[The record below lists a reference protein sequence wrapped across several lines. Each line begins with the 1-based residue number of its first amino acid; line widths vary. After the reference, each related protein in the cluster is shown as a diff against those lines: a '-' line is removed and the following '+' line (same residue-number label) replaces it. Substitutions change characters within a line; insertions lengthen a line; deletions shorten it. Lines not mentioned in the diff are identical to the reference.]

1 MTSISSERVLSSLRA
16 GDLFSGGVHVF
27 DSVGSTNDWALEQ
40 IRQGRALPFACI
52 ADHQSHGRGRRGRH
66 WLSPAGSN
74 IYLSLA
80 WRFSLEASRLGV
92 FSLAQG
98 GAVVRVLNRIGISDA
113 WLKWPNDVMIAEKKI
128 AGILVETSGVRAGSC
143 SVVAGIGLN
152 YSMPETIIPDE
163 EACWTDVA
171 HAARGGVP
179 DRNELAAILLDEAA
193 DLCQRFQASVDEV
206 LTEVESEVEVLKGQA
221 VELRLD
227 DGRKFTGTVL
237 GINGLGELRA
247 EVDGAERIF
256 NSAEVSL
263 RGRAVSKATG
273 KPC

>member
-1 MTSISSERVLSSLRA
+1 M
-16 GDLFSGGVHVF
+16 FSGGVHVF

-52 ADHQSHGRGRRGRH
+52 ADHQSHGRGRRGRR

-80 WRFSLEASRLGV
+80 WRFSLQASRLGV

-98 GAVVRVLNRIGISDA
+98 GAVVRALNRIGIHDA
-113 WLKWPNDVMIAEKKI
+113 WLKWPNDVMIGERKI
-128 AGILVETSGVRAGSC
+128 AGILVETIDVRSDSC
-143 SVVAGIGLN
+143 TVVAGIGLN
-152 YSMPETIIPDE
+152 YSMPGNISPGEGMN
-163 EACWTDVA
+163 WTDVA

-179 DRNELAAILLDEAA
+179 GRNELAAILLDEAA
-193 DLCQRFQASVDEV
+193 ELCQRFQASVDAV
-206 LTEVESEVEVLKGQA
+206 LAEVESVVEVLKGRA
-221 VELRLD
+221 VELRLG

-247 EVDGAERIF
+247 EVNGTERIF
-256 NSAEVSL
+256 NSADVSL
-263 RGRAVSKATG
+263 RGRDGSRAAG
-273 KPC
+273 EPC